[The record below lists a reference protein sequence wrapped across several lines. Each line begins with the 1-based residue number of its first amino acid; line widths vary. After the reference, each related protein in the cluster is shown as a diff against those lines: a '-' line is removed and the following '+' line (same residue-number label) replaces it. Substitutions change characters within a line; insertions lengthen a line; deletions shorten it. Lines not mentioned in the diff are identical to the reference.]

1 MLRRQGRGGKFL
13 EEVLIVGGLLLVQ
26 CVLSGYVVFTDHLLA
41 LGADPLAVVVVAG
54 AAYAAFCFPFAVA
67 LERYVRSRFPPQHMN
82 EYDTY
87 DYIMLRTY
95 RKRWPSTVSGT
106 LVAQYLLIALGGYG
120 SPIIRSIHHI
130 CFCCCCSFCNS
141 IHPSGQPR
149 FKR

>member
-67 LERYVRSRFPPQHMN
+67 LERYVRSRFPPQHEWM
-82 EYDTY
+82 DT
-87 DYIMLRTY
+87 IRLHHATY
-95 RKRWPSTVSGT
+95 VQEAMAFHGFGDSGG
-106 LVAQYLLIALGGYG
+106 AIPA
-120 SPIIRSIHHI
+120 H
-130 CFCCCCSFCNS
+130 CSW
-141 IHPSGQPR
+141 R
-149 FKR
+149 VR